1 MYIFYKLKNKLK
13 NKIIKKNSNFS
24 VNNKL
29 INGTEYLL
37 HNDLIIKQ
45 LFKLDINKKNI
56 IKHNMNVIKQIKP
69 LSIFLISNKYI
80 YKNFLNTNSYNS
92 MD

>member
-45 LFKLDINKKNI
+45 
-56 IKHNMNVIKQIKP
+56 IKP

-80 YKNFLNTNSYNS
+80 YKNFFKYE
-92 MD
+92 

>member
-1 MYIFYKLKNKLK
+1 MN
-13 NKIIKKNSNFS
+13 NKI
-24 VNNKL
+24 

-45 LFKLDINKKNI
+45 LFKLDINKRNI

-69 LSIFLISNKYI
+69 LSIFFITNKYI
-80 YKNFLNTNSYNS
+80 YKNFFVNKDSYNN

>member
-1 MYIFYKLKNKLK
+1 MYIFYKLKSKLKNKLK

-24 VNNKL
+24 INNKL

-37 HNDLIIKQ
+37 HNGLVIKQ
-45 LFKLDINKKNI
+45 LFKLDINKRNI
-56 IKHNMNVIKQIKP
+56 IKYNMNVIKKIKP

-80 YKNFLNTNSYNS
+80 YKNFFK
-92 MD
+92 

>member
-1 MYIFYKLKNKLK
+1 MYIFYHKLKNKLK
-13 NKIIKKNSNFS
+13 NKVIKKNSKLGI
-24 VNNKL
+24 NNKL

-45 LFKLDINKKNI
+45 LFKLDINKRNI
-56 IKHNMNVIKQIKP
+56 IKHNINVIKQIKP

-80 YKNFLNTNSYNS
+80 YKNFFKYE
-92 MD
+92 

>member
-1 MYIFYKLKNKLK
+1 MYIFYKFKNKIRNKLK

-24 VNNKL
+24 INNKL

-80 YKNFLNTNSYNS
+80 YKNFFKYE
-92 MD
+92 

>member
-1 MYIFYKLKNKLK
+1 MYIFYKFKNKFKNKLK

-24 VNNKL
+24 INNKL

-80 YKNFLNTNSYNS
+80 YKNFFKYE
-92 MD
+92 

>member
-1 MYIFYKLKNKLK
+1 
-13 NKIIKKNSNFS
+13 
-24 VNNKL
+24 
-29 INGTEYLL
+29 
-37 HNDLIIKQ
+37 
-45 LFKLDINKKNI
+45 
-56 IKHNMNVIKQIKP
+56 MNVIKQIKP

>member
-1 MYIFYKLKNKLK
+1 MYIFLKLKNKLK

-24 VNNKL
+24 INNKL

-45 LFKLDINKKNI
+45 LFKLDINKRNI
-56 IKHNMNVIKQIKP
+56 IKHNMKVIKQIKP

-80 YKNFLNTNSYNS
+80 YKNFFKYE
-92 MD
+92 

>member
-1 MYIFYKLKNKLK
+1 MYIFYKFKNKLK

-24 VNNKL
+24 INNKL

-80 YKNFLNTNSYNS
+80 YKNFFKYE
-92 MD
+92 